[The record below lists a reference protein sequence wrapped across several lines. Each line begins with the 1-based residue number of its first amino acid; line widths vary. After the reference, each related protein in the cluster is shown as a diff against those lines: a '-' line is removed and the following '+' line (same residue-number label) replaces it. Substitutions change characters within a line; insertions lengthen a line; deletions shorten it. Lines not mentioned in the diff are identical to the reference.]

1 MFNLIAD
8 NVHKSYGPD
17 GSLKAL
23 KGVSIE
29 VRSDERVA
37 LLGRSGSGKST
48 LMRCINR
55 LVEPDSGDIV
65 LDDVNITR
73 LKGKA
78 LRQFRSQIGMVFQEF
93 NLVNRM
99 SVIDNVLCG
108 CAGHVSAWRCWFRAY
123 SRQDV
128 EKAEGLLQR
137 VGLADQ
143 RFKRADELS
152 GGQRQRVGIARALM
166 QEPKLLLADEPTAS
180 LDPEIGRGIMEL
192 IFEIS
197 EKSNI
202 PVLISMHDVALATQ
216 FVERIIALKDGNK
229 VYDGNATSVDLE
241 DIYKDTGGSVEAA
254 HTQHTAQ
261 HPAIQ
266 KSEALA

>member
-1 MFNLIAD
+1 VFNLLVD
-8 NVHKSYGPD
+8 NIHKSYGRD
-17 GSLKAL
+17 RSIAAL
-23 KGVSIE
+23 KGVSFK

-55 LVEPDSGDIV
+55 LTEPDAGAIIF
-65 LDDVNITR
+65 DDVDTTR
-73 LKGKA
+73 LKGTA
-78 LRQFRSQIGMVFQEF
+78 LRQFRRQIGMVFQEF

-108 CAGHVSAWRCWFRAY
+108 RAGYVSAWRCWFRAF
-123 SRQDV
+123 SNEDV
-128 EKAEGLLQR
+128 TKAESLLER

-143 RFKRADELS
+143 QFKRADELS

-180 LDPEIGRGIMEL
+180 LDPEIGREIMEL

-197 EKSNI
+197 DATNT
-202 PVLISMHDVALATQ
+202 PVLISMHDVTLATQ
-216 FVERIIALKDGNK
+216 FVERVIALKDGVK
-229 VYDGNATSVDLE
+229 IFDGKSTEVELQQ
-241 DIYKDTGGSVEAA
+241 IYKNTDPSIQYSSNGEPTDPS
-254 HTQHTAQ
+254 
-261 HPAIQ
+261 AIVMV
-266 KSEALA
+266 

>member
-1 MFNLIAD
+1 MFNLVVDKIY
-8 NVHKSYGPD
+8 KSYGRD
-17 GSLKAL
+17 KSVKAL
-23 KGVSIE
+23 KGVSMN

-55 LVEPDSGDIV
+55 LIEPDSGEVIF
-65 LDDVNITR
+65 DDVIVNQ
-73 LKGKA
+73 LNGQS
-78 LRQFRSQIGMVFQEF
+78 LRQFRRQIGMVFQEF

-108 CAGHVSAWRCWFRAY
+108 RAGYTNGLRCWFRAFP
-123 SRQDV
+123 SEDV
-128 EKAEGLLQR
+128 KKAEALLER

-143 RFKRADELS
+143 QFKRADQLS

-180 LDPEIGRGIMEL
+180 LDLEIGREIMEL

-197 EKSNI
+197 ETTNI
-202 PVLISMHDVALATQ
+202 PVMVSMHDVALATQ
-216 FVERIIALKDGNK
+216 FVERVIALKDGVK
-229 VYDGNATSVDLE
+229 IFDGKAAGINLE
-241 DIYKDTGGSVEAA
+241 QIYKDTDPSIEHSGIGENAA
-254 HTQHTAQ
+254 RTGV
-261 HPAIQ
+261 
-266 KSEALA
+266 

>member
-1 MFNLIAD
+1 MFNLITK
-8 NVHKSYGPD
+8 NIHKSYGRD
-17 GSLKAL
+17 KSINAL
-23 KGVSIE
+23 KGVSFK

-55 LVEPDSGDIV
+55 LTEPDDGEVI
-65 LDDVNITR
+65 LDEVNITQ

-78 LRQFRSQIGMVFQEF
+78 LRQFRCQIGMVFQEF

-108 CAGHVSAWRCWFRAY
+108 RAGSVSAWRCWFRAFT
-123 SRQDV
+123 REDV
-128 EKAEGLLQR
+128 AKAQSLLER

-143 RFKRADELS
+143 QFKRADELS

-180 LDPEIGRGIMEL
+180 LDLEIGREIMEL

-197 EKSNI
+197 EATNI
-202 PVLISMHDVALATQ
+202 PVLISIHDVALATQ
-216 FVERIIALKDGNK
+216 FVERVIALKDGLK
-229 VYDGNATSVDLE
+229 VYDGKATGVDLE
-241 DIYKDTGGSVEAA
+241 QIYKDIDPPIKHSPSGAGEPTGTNNTVVV
-254 HTQHTAQ
+254 
-261 HPAIQ
+261 
-266 KSEALA
+266 

>member
-1 MFNLIAD
+1 MFNLIA
-8 NVHKSYGPD
+8 NNIHKSYGRD
-17 GSLKAL
+17 KSIVAL
-23 KGVSIE
+23 KDVSFKIS
-29 VRSDERVA
+29 SDERVA

-55 LVEPDSGDIV
+55 LNEPDAGEIIF
-65 LDDVNITR
+65 DDVNTTR

-78 LRQFRSQIGMVFQEF
+78 LRQFRRQIGMVFQEF

-108 CAGHVSAWRCWFRAY
+108 RAGYVSAWRCWFRAF
-123 SRQDV
+123 SSEDV
-128 EKAEGLLQR
+128 TKAEALLER

-143 RFKRADELS
+143 QFKRADELS

-180 LDPEIGRGIMEL
+180 LDPEIGREIMEL

-197 EKSNI
+197 EATNI
-202 PVLISMHDVALATQ
+202 PVLISMHDVGLATQ
-216 FVERIIALKDGNK
+216 FVERVIALKDGVK
-229 VYDGNATSVDLE
+229 IFDGKATGVELE
-241 DIYKDTGGSVEAA
+241 QIYKNADPSIEYSSIGEPAGS
-254 HTQHTAQ
+254 TAR
-261 HPAIQ
+261 AMV
-266 KSEALA
+266 

>member
-8 NVHKSYGPD
+8 NIHKSYGKD
-17 GSLKAL
+17 KSITAL
-23 KGVSIE
+23 KGVSFK

-55 LVEPDSGDIV
+55 LIEPDAGEVIF
-65 LDDVNITR
+65 DDVNITR
-73 LKGKA
+73 LKGRE
-78 LRQFRSQIGMVFQEF
+78 LRQFRRKIGMVFQEF

-108 CAGHVSAWRCWFRAY
+108 RAGYVSAWRCWFRAF
-123 SRQDV
+123 SSEDV
-128 EKAEGLLQR
+128 TKAEALLDR

-143 RFKRADELS
+143 QFKRADELS

-180 LDPEIGRGIMEL
+180 LDLEIGREIMEL

-197 EKSNI
+197 EATNI

-216 FVERIIALKDGNK
+216 FVERVIALKDGVK
-229 VYDGNATSVDLE
+229 IFDGKATGIDLE
-241 DIYKDTGGSVEAA
+241 QVYKDIDPSIEHSSIGEPAGPTGRAVV
-254 HTQHTAQ
+254 
-261 HPAIQ
+261 
-266 KSEALA
+266 

>member
-8 NVHKSYGPD
+8 NIRKSYGKD
-17 GSLKAL
+17 KSITAL
-23 KGVSIE
+23 KGVSFK

-55 LVEPDSGDIV
+55 LIEPDAGEVIF
-65 LDDVNITR
+65 DDVNITR
-73 LKGKA
+73 LKGRE
-78 LRQFRSQIGMVFQEF
+78 LRQFRRKIGMVFQEF

-108 CAGHVSAWRCWFRAY
+108 RAGYVSAWRCWFRAF
-123 SRQDV
+123 SREDV
-128 EKAEGLLQR
+128 TKAEALLER

-143 RFKRADELS
+143 QFKRTDELS

-180 LDPEIGRGIMEL
+180 LDLEIGREIMEL

-197 EKSNI
+197 EATNI
-202 PVLISMHDVALATQ
+202 PVLVSMHDVTLATQ
-216 FVERIIALKDGNK
+216 FVERVIALKAGVKIFDGK
-229 VYDGNATSVDLE
+229 ATGIDLE
-241 DIYKDTGGSVEAA
+241 QIYKDTDPSIENSSMGEPVDQTDRAVG
-254 HTQHTAQ
+254 
-261 HPAIQ
+261 
-266 KSEALA
+266 